1 MQRRKRRRRR
11 KRSRRRTIRRR
22 RKRRKGRK
30 RRKRKKRKS
39 RKKKEGE
46 KKKKEETFLPTSGW
60 ADGRNLKVVQEDP
73 RDLKHYFL
81 KFLFCWKSPIPKLL
95 MREFFLE
102 MEGDIPLPDK
112 IRKIIFVSLGK
123 SVKLSKAYSV

>member
-1 MQRRKRRRRR
+1 M
-11 KRSRRRTIRRR
+11 
-22 RKRRKGRK
+22 
-30 RRKRKKRKS
+30 
-39 RKKKEGE
+39 EVYN
-46 KKKKEETFLPTSGW
+46 EETLEGPWNIASLDSKTWSYHW
-60 ADGRNLKVVQEDP
+60 LVWNDVDADGLKDVMAARLVNFISI
-73 RDLKHYFL
+73 KHYFL

-123 SVKLSKAYSV
+123 SVKLPKAYSV